1 MGYGSRPVDAA
12 SDIKDVRIRT
22 LASGGDALG
31 HAADGS
37 PGTWFVP
44 EALPGELVRARA
56 VRVAKKAVFAELVDV
71 LEPSALRRTPTT
83 GKDDTCGGC
92 DWRHIDPAAQG
103 ELKRQIVQDAL
114 RELGVTARLH
124 ELPGTGLGYR
134 RRARMHY
141 RKDGDAFALGFHRRK
156 SHEIADAHRCPVLA
170 PELQHGFDRLRS
182 AAAHLPNEGEVLGL
196 SDGKKVVLGLPG
208 VRPEPELLA
217 ALHDCL
223 DATLVGIELRG
234 GRKSATVG
242 KPRLLLDARDGLV
255 PVEASPF
262 VFAQAQ
268 AEGNR
273 HLVKHVLGRAKA
285 DSLRVLELFC
295 GNGNFTRALA
305 KNAQRVYAVDD
316 DREAIG
322 ALRRI
327 AEQHELPI
335 NAKHSDV
342 DKLLPKIAEGPAGR
356 DAEPVRYDVVVADP
370 PRQGLGK
377 ATAAALAEV
386 ATQRIV
392 IVACDAATL
401 ARDLKVLVGKGW
413 SISDVTVFDL
423 MPMTPEV
430 EVVATLVKKRG

>member
-1 MGYGSRPVDAA
+1 MVRAPVDAP
-12 SDIKDVRIRT
+12 SDTKDVRIRT

-44 EALPGELVRARA
+44 EALPGELVRVRS
-56 VRVAKKAVFAELVDV
+56 VRVAKKAVFAELLEVI
-71 LEPSALRRTPTT
+71 EPSPLRRKGVSPA
-83 GKDDTCGGC
+83 DTCGGC
-92 DWRHIDPAAQG
+92 DWQHIEAAAQG
-103 ELKRQIVQDAL
+103 ELKRQIVADAL
-114 RELGVTARLH
+114 RELGVVPRLH
-124 ELPGTGLGYR
+124 ELPGNGLAYR

-141 RKDGDAFALGFHRRK
+141 RKDGEAFALGFHRRK
-156 SHEIADAHRCPVLA
+156 SHDIADTHRCPVLV
-170 PELQHGFDRLRS
+170 PELQHAFDRLRS
-182 AAAHLPNEGEVLGL
+182 ASAHLPREGEVLGL

-208 VRPEPELLA
+208 VRPEPDVLA
-217 ALHDCL
+217 ALHECL

-234 GRKSATVG
+234 GRKAATIG
-242 KPRLLLDARDGLV
+242 KPRLLLDGRDGLV

-268 AEGNR
+268 VEGNR
-273 HLVKHVLGRAKA
+273 ALVKHVLGRAKA

-305 KNAQRVYAVDD
+305 RNAQRVYALDD

-342 DKLLPKIAEGPAGR
+342 DKLLPKIAEG
-356 DAEPVRYDVVVADP
+356 ETRYDIVVADP
-370 PRQGLGK
+370 PRQGLGQ
-377 ATAAALAEV
+377 ATAAAVAEV

-392 IVACDAATL
+392 VVACDAATL

-413 SISDVTVFDL
+413 SIADVTVFDM

-430 EVVATLVKKRG
+430 EVVATLVKTPPPKTR